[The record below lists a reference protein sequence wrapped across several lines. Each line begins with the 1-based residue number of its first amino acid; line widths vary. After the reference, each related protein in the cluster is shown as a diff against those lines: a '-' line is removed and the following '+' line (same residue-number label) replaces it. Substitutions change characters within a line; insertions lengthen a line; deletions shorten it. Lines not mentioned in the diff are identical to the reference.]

1 MSEATGDLLDAQLA
15 DLALEPGKPIV
26 VSDADEVL
34 FAFMAGF
41 ETYLLS
47 RGFRF
52 HWDSYALLGNIRR
65 AADGVAVE
73 RADVQHLLASFFI
86 ERTEHLAPI
95 PGAAEGLAALSR
107 RAQVVILS
115 NVPHGQR
122 EARLKALAKNGMAY
136 PLIANQGS
144 KGRAVRALA
153 DRVGAP
159 VIFIDDIP
167 SQHSSVREAVTGAF
181 CLHFVGEPRL
191 ARLLPQAEASD
202 CRADTWAEALP
213 VLERRLT
220 GLGY

>member
-1 MSEATGDLLDAQLA
+1 MSEPASDLLDAQLA
-15 DLALEPGKPIV
+15 GLALEPGRPII

-41 ETYLLS
+41 ETYLRS
-47 RGFRF
+47 QQFRF
-52 HWDSYALLGNIRR
+52 RWDSYALLGNIRR
-65 AADGVAVE
+65 AADDVAIE
-73 RADVQHLLASFFI
+73 REEVQRLLAAFFA
-86 ERTEHLAPI
+86 EQTEHLAPI
-95 PGAAEGLAALSR
+95 PGAAESLAALAR

-122 EARLKALAKNGMAY
+122 EARLKALASNGMPY

-159 VIFIDDIP
+159 VFFIDDIP
-167 SQHSSVREAVTGAF
+167 SQHSSVRKAVSDAF

-191 ARLLPQAEASD
+191 ARLLPQAEDSD
-202 CRADTWAEALP
+202 HRADVWHEALP
-213 VLERRLT
+213 VLEARLAA
-220 GLGY
+220 LGY

>member
-1 MSEATGDLLDAQLA
+1 MSDATDDLLDAQLA
-15 DLALEPGKPIV
+15 ALALEPGKPIV

-41 ETYLLS
+41 EAYLES
-47 RGFRF
+47 QRFRF

-65 AADGVAVE
+65 AADGVAVDRPE
-73 RADVQHLLASFFI
+73 VQRLLASFFV

-95 PGAAEGLAALSR
+95 AGAAEGLAALSR

-122 EARLKALAKNGMAY
+122 DARLKALARNGMHY
-136 PLIANQGS
+136 PLIANQGT

-159 VIFIDDIP
+159 VLFIDDIP
-167 SQHSSVREAVTGAF
+167 NQHTSVREAVADAF

-191 ARLLPQAEASD
+191 AQFLPPAEASD
-202 CRADTWAEALP
+202 HRADTWAEALP
-213 VLERRLT
+213 VLQRRLDL
-220 GLGY
+220 LGY